1 MVNGDLFISILMTNF
16 AFIKTATCYTFDKN
30 DMNINRDI
38 YLNKIIARRHN
49 GMIKVITGMRRCGKS
64 YLLFNLYADYL
75 KREGIKEDHIIKID
89 LENRRNKELRDPDAL
104 LNHLDSQMTDSDM
117 YYILLDEVQMV
128 NEFEDV
134 LNSFL
139 KVSNADVYV
148 TGSNAKFLATDI
160 ITEFRGRGDEI
171 RVRPLSFKE
180 YMTVPSDS
188 ERDQRLVD
196 YMTYGGLPQVAL
208 MTDSAQKEDY
218 LKSLFL
224 RTYLRDIK
232 ERYQLKTDADLEELI
247 NVLASNIGGLTNPKR
262 LEDTFRSVKHKELTS
277 NTIKTYIDLLEDAF
291 MLEKAMRYDIKGRKH
306 IDSPYKYYFED
317 LGLRNARLNFRQT
330 EFTHLLEN
338 LIYNELRMRGFSVD
352 VGQVMTTFTDTETG
366 KRKRSYLEVDFV
378 CNRGYKRY
386 YIQSALAMPTNEKL
400 EQELSSL
407 KKINDGFKKYVIV
420 GYTSPTYQTEDG
432 ITIMSIYDFLLGE
445 NKFDD

>member
-1 MVNGDLFISILMTNF
+1 MT
-16 AFIKTATCYTFDKN
+16 
-30 DMNINRDI
+30 INRDL
-38 YLNKIIARRHN
+38 YLDKILARRHN

-64 YLLFNLYADYL
+64 FLLFNLFSEYL
-75 KREGIKEDHIIKID
+75 LNEGVASDHIIKID

-104 LNHLDSQMTDSDM
+104 LNHLDSLMKDSDM

-128 NEFEDV
+128 DEFEDV

-139 KVSNADVYV
+139 KAPNADVYV
-148 TGSNAKFLATDI
+148 TGSNAKFLATNI

-171 RVRPLSFKE
+171 RVRPLSFHE
-180 YMTVPSDS
+180 YMTVGSDKDR
-188 ERDQRLVD
+188 EQRLID

-208 MTDSAQKEDY
+208 MDDDVQKEDY
-218 LKSLFL
+218 LKNLFL

-232 ERYQLKTDADLEELI
+232 ERYSLKNDGDLEELI
-247 NVLASNIGGLTNPKR
+247 NVLASNIGGLTNPAR
-262 LEDTFRSVKHKELTS
+262 LENTFRSVKHRELTS
-277 NTIKTYIDLLEDAF
+277 DTIKTYIDLLEDAF

-306 IDSPYKYYFED
+306 IDSPYKYYFSD

-338 LIYNELRMRGFSVD
+338 LIYNELRRRGLSVD
-352 VGQVMTTFTDTETG
+352 VGQVVTTVTDPDTG

-378 CNRGYKRY
+378 CNRGYRRY

-400 EQELSSL
+400 EQELNSL
-407 KKINDGFKKYVIV
+407 KKINDGFKKFVIV
-420 GYTSPTYQTEDG
+420 GNVTPMYQTDDG
-432 ITIMSIYDFLLGE
+432 ITIMSIYDFLTNE
-445 NKFDD
+445 NILEQ